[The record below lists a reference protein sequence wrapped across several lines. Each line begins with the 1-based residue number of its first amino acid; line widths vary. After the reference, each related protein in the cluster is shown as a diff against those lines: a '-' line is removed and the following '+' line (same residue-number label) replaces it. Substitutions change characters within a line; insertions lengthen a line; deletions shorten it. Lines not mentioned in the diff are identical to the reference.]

1 VSDAEIEVLAA
12 DAVMATEVTVV
23 DERTVRLLLENP
35 DSLKELLQRKLHR
48 KVDMDRENTDKIRN
62 ILKDV
67 QIIRSTEL
75 VTVAYKLGILD
86 KYLVDKSD
94 FIKEPKKRLLDAALW
109 AVKIRGCSI
118 SSQEIDEILDKEA

>member
-1 VSDAEIEVLAA
+1 
-12 DAVMATEVTVV
+12 
-23 DERTVRLLLENP
+23 
-35 DSLKELLQRKLHR
+35 
-48 KVDMDRENTDKIRN
+48 MDRENTDQIRN

-75 VTVAYKLGILD
+75 VTVAYKMGILD

-109 AVKIRGCSI
+109 AVKVRGCSI
-118 SSQEIDEILDKEA
+118 SSQEIEEIVDKEA